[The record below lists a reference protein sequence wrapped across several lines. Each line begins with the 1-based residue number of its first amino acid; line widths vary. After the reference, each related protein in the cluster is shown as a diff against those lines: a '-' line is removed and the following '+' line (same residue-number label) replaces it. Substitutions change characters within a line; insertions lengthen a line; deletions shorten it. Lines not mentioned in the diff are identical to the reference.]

1 MIKILHIV
9 NRFNLGG
16 HVFKPLYLAK
26 HLPPEYK
33 TLIIGGVH
41 TEEEESCEFLLQR
54 EEVDYIIIPEMSRSI
69 SFGDDLKAYKKIKQ
83 IIKEFQPDIVHTHAS
98 KAGLLGR
105 LAAFTSGIPVV
116 LHTFHGHVFHSYF
129 GKIKTCF
136 FKNIE
141 RALALKTDAI
151 IAVSELQKDD
161 LCHKFKIVNSKKTKV
176 VPIGL
181 DLKRFHTDLDTKRI
195 QFRNQ
200 YHIEESDIVISIIG
214 RLVPI
219 KNHPLLIE
227 AYAKIYHQ
235 SHRKAHP
242 LKLVI
247 VGDGDLKKDLINL
260 CLEKGLPVQTDG
272 QEGTVIF
279 TSWIKDVDY
288 VYAGSEIIT
297 LSSFNEGT
305 PVAIIEAQVAKKAI
319 VSTNAGG
326 TADILGSSDFHRIA
340 AMNVDDFSKQLNSI
354 IGLVSTNHKMDDLN
368 QKRTL
373 EEFSY
378 QTMIRRMDRLY
389 KNLLQNK

>member
-1 MIKILHIV
+1 MTKVLHIV

-26 HLPPEYK
+26 HLPSEYE
-33 TLIIGGVH
+33 TLLIGGVH

-54 EEVDYIIIPEMSRSI
+54 EAVDYIIIPEMSRSI

-83 IIKEFQPDIVHTHAS
+83 IIKDFQPDIVHTHAS

-129 GKIKTCF
+129 GKVKTSI

-141 RALALKTDAI
+141 RALALKTTAI
-151 IAVSELQKDD
+151 VAVSELQKDD
-161 LCHKFKIVNSKKTKV
+161 LCHKFKIVNSKKTHV

-181 DLKRFHTDLDTKRI
+181 DLERFHTDLDTKRI

-200 YHIEESDIVISIIG
+200 YQLKDSDIVISIIG

-227 AYAKIYHQ
+227 SFAKIYHQ
-235 SHRKAHP
+235 DEDQNKDQ

-247 VGDGDLKKDLINL
+247 VGDGDLKKSLIEL
-260 CLEKGLPVQTDG
+260 CIEKGLTVQSKEQT
-272 QEGTVIF
+272 GTVIF
-279 TSWIKDVDY
+279 TSWIKEVDY

-305 PVAIIEAQVAKKAI
+305 PVAIIEAQVAKKAV

-326 TADILGSSDFHRIA
+326 TADILGHSDFHRIA
-340 AMNVDDFSKQLNSI
+340 EMNVNDFTKQLTTI
-354 IGLVSTNHKMDDLN
+354 IKMVSTSSKMDDIN

-373 EEFSY
+373 KEFSY
-378 QTMIRRMDRLY
+378 QTMIRRMDGLY
-389 KNLLQNK
+389 KNLLQ